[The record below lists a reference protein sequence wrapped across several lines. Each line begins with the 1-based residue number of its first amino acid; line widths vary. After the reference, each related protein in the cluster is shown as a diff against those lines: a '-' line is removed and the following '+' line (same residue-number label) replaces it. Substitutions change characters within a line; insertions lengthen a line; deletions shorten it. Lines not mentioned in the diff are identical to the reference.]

1 MTISSKRR
9 TLAFACFFLGMLAY
23 NVLLAHAEDSAE
35 ARNQAAEA
43 RLRRDVTYLASDAC
57 EGRGPTTKGINLAAD
72 YIANEFKK
80 IGLKPGNPDGTYFQT
95 FTIPANVLLATPTLV
110 LKGPQNQV
118 IELKAGVQFDAMGL
132 GTSGIVTDAPVVF
145 AGYGVSSDAQKYDD
159 YDGLDVEGKVVVL
172 LRDLPRAGG
181 TEASAKLR
189 PQAAFG
195 SKLNR
200 AKSKKALAV
209 LFVNDADTAGTGDD
223 ILDFSYT
230 ALGSGAAQAGLPAF
244 HMRRSVLET
253 MLHGSATAELSDLE
267 KNIDR
272 DWKPQSVELKGWKV
286 SLSMKMEKSKIQL
299 KNVIGV
305 LEGAGPLAKQMVVV
319 GAHYD
324 HLGYGGAGGSMAR
337 LKKRAIHHGADD
349 NGSGTT
355 AVLELARRYAALPK
369 REGRRLAFMT
379 FSGEELGLLGSKHYC
394 KEPLFP
400 LEDTSAMLNLDMVGR
415 LKPYKDTQKDNL
427 KIDGANTAKVF
438 GEILEKLNQKYAFNL
453 EKNPQLPAYS
463 DHFSFYQKKVPVLF
477 FWTGLHE
484 DYHRPSDTADK
495 INVAGMRR
503 IVDLSE
509 EVLTQLTTQEKR
521 PEYAKVDVGGS
532 TGVRGNG
539 PRLGVLPV
547 YDADEKDGFLIEGT
561 TSGSPAAKAGLKK
574 GDRIVGLAGKPV
586 KNIQGYM
593 QIMGGLK
600 KGDTIEVG
608 ILRDGKP
615 QTVKATL
622 E

>member
-1 MTISSKRR
+1 
-9 TLAFACFFLGMLAY
+9 
-23 NVLLAHAEDSAE
+23 
-35 ARNQAAEA
+35 
-43 RLRRDVTYLASDAC
+43 
-57 EGRGPTTKGINLAAD
+57 
-72 YIANEFKK
+72 
-80 IGLKPGNPDGTYFQT
+80 
-95 FTIPANVLLATPTLV
+95 
-110 LKGPQNQV
+110 
-118 IELKAGVQFDAMGL
+118 
-132 GTSGIVTDAPVVF
+132 
-145 AGYGVSSDAQKYDD
+145 
-159 YDGLDVEGKVVVL
+159 
-172 LRDLPRAGG
+172 
-181 TEASAKLR
+181 
-189 PQAAFG
+189 
-195 SKLNR
+195 
-200 AKSKKALAV
+200 
-209 LFVNDADTAGTGDD
+209 
-223 ILDFSYT
+223 
-230 ALGSGAAQAGLPAF
+230 
-244 HMRRSVLET
+244 
-253 MLHGSATAELSDLE
+253 
-267 KNIDR
+267 
-272 DWKPQSVELKGWKV
+272 
-286 SLSMKMEKSKIQL
+286 
-299 KNVIGV
+299 VIGA
-305 LEGAGPLAKQMVVV
+305 LEGAGPLTKQTVVV

-324 HLGYGGAGGSMAR
+324 HLGYGGAGGSLAR

-355 AVLELARRYAALPK
+355 AVLELARRFAALPK
-369 REGRRLAFMT
+369 REGRRLVFMT

-415 LKPYKDTQKDNL
+415 LKPFKDTQKGNL

-438 GEILEKLNQKYAFNL
+438 GEMLEKLNQKYAFNL

-463 DHFSFYQKKVPVLF
+463 DHFSFYQKQVPVLF
-477 FWTGLHE
+477 FWTGVHE

-495 INVAGMRR
+495 INVSGMRR

-509 EVLTQLTTQEKR
+509 EVLTQLTTQAKR

-532 TGVRGNG
+532 TGARGNG
-539 PRLGVLPV
+539 PRLGVLPT
-547 YDADEKDGFLIEGT
+547 YEADEKDGFLIEGT
-561 TSGSPAAKAGLKK
+561 TRGSPAAKAGLQK